1 MKLLNDPMIRKLIE
15 VFDLE
20 VPEQYILNI
29 PEYELINNQIV
40 IKKIELLDKDGKFIR
55 FVNIK
60 KVLPYLSK
68 YYTVFGNRT
77 TNTIKAN

>member
-20 VPEQYILNI
+20 TPDQYILNI
-29 PEYELINNQIV
+29 SDYELINNQIV
-40 IKKIELLDKDGKFIR
+40 IKKIELLDKDGKFVR
-55 FVNIK
+55 FVDIK

-68 YYTVFGNRT
+68 YYTIFGNRT

>member
-1 MKLLNDPMIRKLIE
+1 MKLLNDPMVRKLIE

-20 VPEQYILNI
+20 TPDQYILNI
-29 PEYELINNQIV
+29 SDYQLINNQIV
-40 IKKIELLDKDGKFIR
+40 IKKIEVLDKDGKFVR
-55 FVNIK
+55 FVDIK

-68 YYTVFGNRT
+68 YYTIFGNRT

>member
-20 VPEQYILNI
+20 TPDQYILNI
-29 PEYELINNQIV
+29 SDYQLINNQIV
-40 IKKIELLDKDGKFIR
+40 IKKIEVLDKDGKFVR
-55 FVNIK
+55 FVDIK

-68 YYTVFGNRT
+68 YYTIFGNRT

>member
-20 VPEQYILNI
+20 TPDQYILNI
-29 PEYELINNQIV
+29 SDYELINNQIV
-40 IKKIELLDKDGKFIR
+40 IKKIEVLDKDGKFVR
-55 FVNIK
+55 FVDIK

-68 YYTVFGNRT
+68 YYTIFGNRT

>member
-20 VPEQYILNI
+20 VPEQYILRI
-29 PEYELINNQIV
+29 SEYELINNEIV
-40 IKKIELLDKDGKFIR
+40 IKKIQVLDKDGKFVR
-55 FVNIK
+55 FVDIK

>member
-1 MKLLNDPMIRKLIE
+1 MKILNDPMIRKLIE

-20 VPEQYILNI
+20 VPEQYILRI
-29 PEYELINNQIV
+29 SEYELINNEIV
-40 IKKIELLDKDGKFIR
+40 IKKIQVLDKDGKFVR
-55 FVNIK
+55 FVDIK

>member
-20 VPEQYILNI
+20 VPEQYILKI
-29 PEYELINNQIV
+29 SEYELINNEIV
-40 IKKIELLDKDGKFIR
+40 IKKIQVLDKDGKFVR
-55 FVNIK
+55 FVDIK

>member
-20 VPEQYILNI
+20 VPEQYILRI
-29 PEYELINNQIV
+29 SEYELINNEIV
-40 IKKIELLDKDGKFIR
+40 IKKIQVLDKDGKFIR
-55 FVNIK
+55 FVDIK

>member
-20 VPEQYILNI
+20 VPEQYILKI
-29 PEYELINNQIV
+29 SEYELINNEIL
-40 IKKIELLDKDGKFIR
+40 IKKIQVLDKDGKFVR
-55 FVNIK
+55 FVDIK

>member
-1 MKLLNDPMIRKLIE
+1 MKLLNDPMVRKLIE

-20 VPEQYILNI
+20 TPDQYILNI
-29 PEYELINNQIV
+29 SDYELINNQIV
-40 IKKIELLDKDGKFIR
+40 IKKIEVLDKDGKFVR
-55 FVNIK
+55 FVDIK

-68 YYTVFGNRT
+68 YYTIFGNRT